1 VRVRIW
7 SEITAPE
14 IVSSARMVMTV
25 MVFIGLT
32 SRPNVAENVKAWRIF
47 GAKPRNNGDGP
58 PDEKSNFTI
67 SRP

>member
-1 VRVRIW
+1 MRVRIW

-32 SRPNVAENVKAWRIF
+32 SRPNVAENVKAWRLF
-47 GAKPRNNGDGP
+47 GTKQRNNGDSP